1 MTRSA
6 RLGAFFC
13 AAALVAG
20 CAPRRAVV
28 EASAP
33 SAAVASAAD
42 VLAGD
47 GLFPFPAVGTRWGYL
62 DRSGRVAI
70 PPAFDAAAPF
80 SEGRA
85 AVRAGGLAGYIDPTG
100 RVVVAPAFVSADP
113 FSDGRG
119 RVAVRTADGLRYGF
133 VAPDG
138 TLAVAA
144 TLPRASSYSD
154 GLALVRL
161 ETGRPTGFQRFLGT
175 LSGAPDDDGYAALDR
190 DGRVAITFP
199 YREVLAFSE
208 GLAPVRARGGWGFV
222 DTAGRVVVAP
232 TFDGPAYL
240 FTEGLARVAQG
251 GLVGFTDTTGRL
263 AIAPRFAAA
272 GPFSQGLAAV
282 LLDGRWGFAD
292 ATGRLAVAAVYD
304 AAGDFSGGRAAVLS
318 GDRWG
323 YIDPTGRAAI
333 APRYAAAQ
341 AFRNGLAF
349 VRLET
354 GSRAYVDL
362 EGRVVWQETL

>member
-6 RLGAFFC
+6 RLGASLC

-20 CAPRRAVV
+20 CTPTRAVV

-33 SAAVASAAD
+33 SGAIASAAD
-42 VLAGD
+42 VTAGD
-47 GLFPFPAVGTRWGYL
+47 GLFPFPAVGSRWGYL
-62 DRSGRVAI
+62 DRTGRVAI
-70 PPAFDAAAPF
+70 PAAFDAAAPF

-85 AVRAGGLAGYIDPTG
+85 AIRAGGLTGYIDPTG
-100 RVVVAPAFVSADP
+100 RVVVTPAFVSADP
-113 FSDGRG
+113 FAGGRG
-119 RVAVRTADGLRYGF
+119 RVAVRTPDGLRYGF

-175 LSGAPDDDGYAALDR
+175 LTGAPDDDGYAALDR
-190 DGRVAITFP
+190 DGRVALAFP
-199 YREVLAFSE
+199 FREVLAFSE

-222 DTAGRVVVAP
+222 DTSGRVAIP
-232 TFDGPAYL
+232 PAFDGPAYL
-240 FTEGLARVAQG
+240 FTEGLARVVQG
-251 GLVGFTDTTGRL
+251 GLVGFADTTGRL

-272 GPFSQGLAAV
+272 GPFSEGLAAV
-282 LLDGRWGFAD
+282 LTGGRWGFTD
-292 ATGRLAVAAVYD
+292 AAGRLAVAPAYD
-304 AAGDFSGGRAAVLS
+304 AAGDFSGGRAAVLA

-323 YIDPTGRAAI
+323 YIDPAGRTAI

-349 VRLET
+349 VHLDT
-354 GSRAYVDL
+354 GQRAYVDA